1 MYLAFCFLGLPGTTH
16 QTHPES
22 LSLLAPLRMLQAL
35 RGTELWRM
43 TANHLV
49 SSALSASA
57 YAPSPPV
64 DHCQACQG

>member
-1 MYLAFCFLGLPGTTH
+1 M
-16 QTHPES
+16 
-22 LSLLAPLRMLQAL
+22 
-35 RGTELWRM
+35 GTELWRM

-64 DHCQACQG
+64 EHCQARQGWAGLDLSSVRVHGT